1 MQQAARNDGQMQELC
16 QSADVLGFTLSN
28 YEAYYI
34 DNQQVGWIFLTQIP

>member
-1 MQQAARNDGQMQELC
+1 MQQAARNAGQMQGMC

-28 YEAYYI
+28 YEAYYV